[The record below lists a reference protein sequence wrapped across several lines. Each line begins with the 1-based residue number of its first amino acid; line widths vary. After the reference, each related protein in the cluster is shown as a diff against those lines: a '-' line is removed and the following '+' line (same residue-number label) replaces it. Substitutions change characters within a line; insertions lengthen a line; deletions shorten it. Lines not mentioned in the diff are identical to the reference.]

1 LSLPGAWRFGKP
13 AYRAREALAISA
25 FPDVAENSGQTEK
38 SLQGQGDSPRVVGPW
53 SLAEVGAEARIPR
66 LGDRVAG
73 LPRAPK
79 NAPCPRSKLTRAAF
93 PTPLCPPKS
102 TWDVVNGV
110 AIRDPPLNDLL
121 IGLSENFGFAA
132 DAAGWPFEF
141 FGAESGTAE

>member
-1 LSLPGAWRFGKP
+1 LASPLIVLAQRAPYPPFPMWRKT
-13 AYRAREALAISA
+13 LAK
-25 FPDVAENSGQTEK
+25 TEK
-38 SLQGQGDSPRVVGPW
+38 PLQWQADPAPMAGPW
-53 SLAEVGAEARIPR
+53 SLAEMGAGARVPR
-66 LGDRVAG
+66 LGDYVAG

-79 NAPCPRSKLTRAAF
+79 IAPCPRSKLTRAAF

-110 AIRDPPLNDLL
+110 AIRDLPLNELL

-132 DAAGWPFEF
+132 DAAGRPFEF